1 MKKLI
6 NPVIMV
12 AGAVALGGCVLST
25 PDAVGTGDVVRTNGL
40 PFASDE
46 VTGGGTL
53 STAVNG
59 RTANTDAVSFL
70 GTRGNSSN
78 RVNQITVQGMT
89 ADMIRITFNG
99 ETLNLTKVF
108 DGYEQRTDGV
118 RHTVEVTPRGAGTAV
133 SAYQYARFPT
143 RSGGAKQTVHFVIG
157 NETNPAN
164 LSGTASYTFQL
175 YGDGTEVINGETDP
189 LFIDGSGTINAD
201 FATTAVTADAS
212 VRITGSDFN
221 SRRERF
227 TLTGNR
233 TGAAFTGDATQA
245 NCVTSDDCVPTMI
258 LTGHFYGA
266 LGDEV
271 AGVGT
276 IDQGFTTDEGLVDVK
291 GNFTFLGAQF
301 NAKQ

>member
-6 NPVIMV
+6 NPVVMV

-46 VTGGGTL
+46 VTSGGTL
-53 STAVNG
+53 STAVTG

-70 GTRGNSSN
+70 GTTGNSSN
-78 RVNQITVQGMT
+78 RVNQITVRGMT
-89 ADMIRITFNG
+89 EDMIRITFNG
-99 ETLNLTKVF
+99 ETLNLTKS
-108 DGYEQRTDGV
+108 GEMYMLRTDGV
-118 RHTVEVTPRGAGTAV
+118 THEVEVTPRGAGTAV
-133 SAYQYARFPT
+133 STYQYARFGT
-143 RSGGAKQTVHFVIG
+143 GNQQNKQTVHFVIG

-175 YGDGTEVINGETDP
+175 YGDGTDVINGETDP

-201 FATTAVTADAS
+201 FATTAVTEDAS
-212 VRITGSDFN
+212 VRITASDPMP
-221 SRRERF
+221 RREAF

-233 TGAAFTGDATQA
+233 IGASFTADATQA
-245 NCVTSDDCVPTMI
+245 NCLTSDCVPTMI

-276 IDQGFTTDEGLVDVK
+276 INLGVETPDGPLEVK
-291 GNFTFLGAQF
+291 GNFTFLGAQS

>member
-53 STAVNG
+53 STAVTG

-70 GTRGNSSN
+70 GTRGNSSS
-78 RVNQITVQGMT
+78 RVNQITVRGMT
-89 ADMIRITFNG
+89 EDMIRITYNG
-99 ETLNLTKVF
+99 EILNLTKVF
-108 DGYEQRTDGV
+108 NGYELRTDGV
-118 RHTVEVTPRGAGTAV
+118 RHTVEVTPQGAGTAV
-133 SAYQYARFPT
+133 STYQYARFPT
-143 RSGGAKQTVHFVIG
+143 RSGGDKQTVHFVIG

-164 LSGTASYTFQL
+164 LSGTALYSFQL
-175 YGDGTEVINGETDP
+175 YGDGTEVINGETNP

-201 FATTAVTADAS
+201 FATTAVTANAS
-212 VRITGSDFN
+212 VRIDSSN
-221 SRRERF
+221 NRRTNEF

-233 TGAAFTGDATQA
+233 IGASFTADATQA
-245 NCVTSDDCVPTMI
+245 NCLTSDCVPTMI

-276 IDQGFTTDEGLVDVK
+276 IDQGFTTDEGLADVK
-291 GNFTFLGAQF
+291 GNFTFIGAR
-301 NAKQ
+301 

>member
-25 PDAVGTGDVVRTNGL
+25 PDALGTGDVVRTNGL

-53 STAVNG
+53 STAVTG

-70 GTRGNSSN
+70 GTRGNSSS
-78 RVNQITVQGMT
+78 RVNQITVRGMT
-89 ADMIRITFNG
+89 EDMIRITYNG
-99 ETLNLTKVF
+99 EILNLTKVF
-108 DGYEQRTDGV
+108 NGYELRTDGV
-118 RHTVEVTPRGAGTAV
+118 RHTVEVTPQGAGTAV
-133 SAYQYARFPT
+133 STYQYARFPT
-143 RSGGAKQTVHFVIG
+143 RSGGDKQTVHFVIG

-164 LSGTASYTFQL
+164 LSGTALYSFQL
-175 YGDGTEVINGETDP
+175 YGDGTEVINGETNP

-201 FATTAVTADAS
+201 FATTAVTANAS
-212 VRITGSDFN
+212 VRIDSSN
-221 SRRERF
+221 NRRTNEF

-233 TGAAFTGDATQA
+233 IGASFTADATQA
-245 NCVTSDDCVPTMI
+245 NCLTSDCVPTMI

-276 IDQGFTTDEGLVDVK
+276 IDQGFTTDEGLADVK
-291 GNFTFLGAQF
+291 GNFTFIGAR
-301 NAKQ
+301 